1 MYQRRFTLSCSHR
14 TRGDLRR
21 LLSAICRS
29 AHPLCRMLEPLATQM
44 STGLLRLTLVHFRVR
59 IASVALTKRPL
70 RWSGLFVNAPEAIR
84 TPDARLGKE
93 RFWDYRNFQ
102 PLCGFSVEISMLT
115 AVACLWYLLV
125 YFGKI
130 RPQMK
135 TFGQQKGCGCGS
147 FIKAVMVKIVCKTD
161 KIFQL
166 VIAVYCK
173 LVYTHG

>member
-1 MYQRRFTLSCSHR
+1 MCQRRFHR
-14 TRGDLRR
+14 FRCAESAARRR
-21 LLSAICRS
+21 LIQAAWAVPYSAVRRTVE
-29 AHPLCRMLEPLATQM
+29 L
-44 STGLLRLTLVHFRVR
+44 TGTHFRVR
-59 IASVALTKRPL
+59 IASDLIPCIKKCRPE
-70 RWSGLFVNAPEAIR
+70 WNGIFDNAPEAIR

-102 PLCGFSVEISMLT
+102 PLCGFCVEISMFT

-147 FIKAVMVKIVCKTD
+147 FIRAVIRFFFIRT
-161 KIFQL
+161 IIHPSEENL
-166 VIAVYCK
+166 
-173 LVYTHG
+173 

>member
-1 MYQRRFTLSCSHR
+1 MLESGYF
-14 TRGDLRR
+14 GAPEAIYADR
-21 LLSAICRS
+21 LLAICRS
-29 AHPLCRMLEPLATQM
+29 APPG
-44 STGLLRLTLVHFRVR
+44 SGGLSR
-59 IASVALTKRPL
+59 A
-70 RWSGLFVNAPEAIR
+70 LFVNAPEAMR

-102 PLCGFSVEISMLT
+102 PLCGFCFEISMLT

-125 YFGKI
+125 SFGKI
-130 RPQMK
+130 GPQMK

-173 LVYTHG
+173 LVYTHS